1 MGGEEAAAG
10 ASAATPAE
18 RSDVLIVGGG
28 QAAAELVKSLRREGF
43 AGSIRLIGSEKYLP
57 YDRPPLSKGVMKAG
71 IEMDRLAFL
80 NAAGYEKHGTEVEL
94 GVTVTGI
101 DPESRTARTSD
112 GREVGYGVCVLAT
125 GARAVPAPWAG
136 TTRVHS
142 IRTYEDARELNEAIN
157 AGARRFLVVGGG
169 YLGLETASSL
179 AASGLEVSLVEATP
193 QLLTGRASTFVANWL
208 KEQHETRG
216 IRIYLGSMVAEL
228 EERDDEVHVRLGNGT
243 EVVADQVVF
252 AVGALANLDLAKE
265 VGAECG
271 RGVLVDNRCETTVP
285 GLYAIG
291 DVASYRTATGSE
303 ARIESVF
310 NATAQAK
317 ALARV
322 LTDADPK
329 EVSVPTFWSDQV
341 GVSIRLAGWVP
352 PTVETN
358 DVVSQS
364 EDGWLVE
371 RYLGGRL
378 VAIESMNRLIEYMR
392 ALPDIVDLRRKL

>member
-1 MGGEEAAAG
+1 MAGEGAAVVRSEAG
-10 ASAATPAE
+10 AEA
-18 RSDVLIVGGG
+18 DVLIVGGG
-28 QAAAELVKSLRREGF
+28 QAAAELVKSLRREGYP
-43 AGSIRLIGSEKYLP
+43 GSIRMLCGEAYLP

-80 NAAGYEKHGTEVEL
+80 NAAGYEKHGAEVEL
-94 GVTVTGI
+94 GVLATRI
-101 DPESRTARTSD
+101 DPEARVVTTSD
-112 GREVGYGVCVLAT
+112 GREIGYGVCVLAT
-125 GARAVPAPWAG
+125 GARAVPAPWAE

-142 IRTYEDARELNEAIN
+142 IRTYEDARQLNEAIN
-157 AGARRFLVVGGG
+157 AGAQRFLVVGGG

-193 QLLTGRASTFVANWL
+193 QLLTGRASTFVADWL
-208 KEQHETRG
+208 REQHEERG
-216 IRIYLGSMVAEL
+216 TRIYLGSMVAEL
-228 EERDDEVHVRLGNGT
+228 EERDDEVHVRLANGT

-265 VGAECG
+265 IGAECG

-291 DVASYRTATGSE
+291 DVSSYRTASGDE
-303 ARIESVF
+303 ARVESVF

-317 ALARV
+317 SLARV
-322 LTDADPK
+322 LSGKDPK
-329 EVSVPTFWSDQV
+329 ESSVPTFWSDQV

-358 DVVSQS
+358 DVVTRE

-378 VAIESMNRLIEYMR
+378 VGIESMNRLVEYMR
-392 ALPDIVDLRRKL
+392 ALPEVVDLRRKL

>member
-1 MGGEEAAAG
+1 MAGEG
-10 ASAATPAE
+10 AVRADTAE
-18 RSDVLIVGGG
+18 HADIVIIGGG
-28 QAAAELVKSLRREGF
+28 QAAAELVKSLRREAY
-43 AGSIRLIGSEKYLP
+43 AGSIRMLCGEDYLP

-71 IEMDRLAFL
+71 IAMDRLAFL
-80 NAAGYEKHGTEVEL
+80 NAAGYEKHGTEIDL
-94 GVTVTGI
+94 GVTATGI
-101 DPESRTARTSD
+101 DPEARTVTTSD
-112 GREVGYGVCVLAT
+112 GRVIGYGVCVLAT
-125 GARAVPAPWAG
+125 GARAVPAPWAE

-142 IRTYEDARELNEAIN
+142 IRTYEDALRLSGAIN
-157 AGARRFLVVGGG
+157 DGAQRFLVVGGG

-193 QLLTGRASTFVANWL
+193 QLLTGRASNFVANWL
-208 KEQHETRG
+208 KEQHEARG
-216 IRIYLGSMVAEL
+216 TRIYLGSMVAEL
-228 EERDDEVHVRLGNGT
+228 EERDDEVHVRLANGT

-271 RGVLVDNRCETTVP
+271 RGVLVDNQCRTTVP

-291 DVASYRTATGSE
+291 DVASYRTANGGE
-303 ARIESVF
+303 ARVESVF

-317 ALARV
+317 VLARV
-322 LTDADPK
+322 LADKEPK
-329 EVSVPTFWSDQV
+329 EASVPTFWSDQV

-358 DVVSQS
+358 DVVTR
-364 EDGWLVE
+364 EDDGWLVE

-378 VAIESMNRLIEYMR
+378 VGIESMNRLMEYMR
-392 ALPDIVDLRRKL
+392 ALPEVVDLRKKL